1 MQIIVNSKKVI
12 YGMNRNLILAA
23 VLGFIGLMILAYS
36 VLQGEANAGIVIIF
50 PVFYGSGLFA
60 FLGVLCIMGAM
71 ILGFVGYAE
80 QAEKRQGHE
89 PGSDGKGQGKS
100 HGPVKGGGVVLI
112 GPIPI
117 IFGSD
122 PKTAVVL
129 VVFALIIMVAAI
141 ILIYFSL
148 L

>member
-1 MQIIVNSKKVI
+1 
-12 YGMNRNLILAA
+12 MNRNLVIAG
-23 VLGFIGLMILAYS
+23 VLGVIGIMILGYS
-36 VLQGEANAGIVIIF
+36 VSEGEGNAGIFLIF

-71 ILGFVGYAE
+71 ILGFVGFAEYA
-80 QAEKRQGHE
+80 AAKQGPE
-89 PGSDGKGQGKS
+89 PGSTQKARGKPQRS
-100 HGPVKGGGVVLI
+100 VRGGGVVLI

-129 VVFALIIMVAAI
+129 VILALIIMVAAI
-141 ILIYFSL
+141 IMIYFSL

>member
-1 MQIIVNSKKVI
+1 
-12 YGMNRNLILAA
+12 MNRNLVYGIILGVAGILI
-23 VLGFIGLMILAYS
+23 LGYS
-36 VLQGEANAGIVIIF
+36 VSQGESNAGIFLFI

-60 FLGVLCIMGAM
+60 FIGVLCLMGAM
-71 ILGFVGYAE
+71 ILGFVGFAE
-80 QAEKRQGHE
+80 RMASGYEEDSQPKRSSK
-89 PGSDGKGQGKS
+89 PTGSS
-100 HGPVKGGGVVLI
+100 PNRSIKGGGVVLI

-122 PKTAVVL
+122 PKTAIVL
-129 VVFALIIMVAAI
+129 AVFALVIMITAI